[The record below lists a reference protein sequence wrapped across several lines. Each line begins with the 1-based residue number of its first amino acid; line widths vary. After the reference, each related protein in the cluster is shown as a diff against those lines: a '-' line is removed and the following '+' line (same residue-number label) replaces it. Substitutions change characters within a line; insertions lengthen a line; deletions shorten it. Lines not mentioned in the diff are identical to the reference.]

1 MSKLATSQRDTSDG
15 RPVTTVPGGDK
26 LFVNDENL
34 LGQGVTKEVRTANSG
49 FSDVYDFKR
58 ISVYEE
64 SKRYWHCDCFAIH
77 RTGVTRGFSRVE
89 FLEAADAD
97 GGHGGGRRA
106 LQQPG

>member
-34 LGQGVTKEVRTANSG
+34 LGQGVTKEVRTANLG

-64 SKRYWHCDCFAIH
+64 SRPYWHRDCLAVN
-77 RTGVTRGFSRVE
+77 RTSVTRGFPRVK

-97 GGHGGGRRA
+97 GGHGGGRGA
-106 LQQPG
+106 LQQPE

>member
-1 MSKLATSQRDTSDG
+1 ML
-15 RPVTTVPGGDK
+15 GGDK

-34 LGQGVTKEVRTANSG
+34 LGQVVAKDVRTANSG

-64 SKRYWHCDCFAIH
+64 STLSWHPDCVVVQRISVA
-77 RTGVTRGFSRVE
+77 RDFSTVE

-97 GGHGGGRRA
+97 GGHGGGLRA
-106 LQQPG
+106 LQQPE

>member
-1 MSKLATSQRDTSDG
+1 M
-15 RPVTTVPGGDK
+15 PGGDK

-34 LGQGVTKEVRTANSG
+34 LGQVVAKDVRTANSG

-64 SKRYWHCDCFAIH
+64 SRSYWHRDCLAVH
-77 RTGVTRGFSRVE
+77 RTGVTRGFLRVE

-97 GGHGGGRRA
+97 GGHGGGLRA
-106 LQQPG
+106 LQQPE